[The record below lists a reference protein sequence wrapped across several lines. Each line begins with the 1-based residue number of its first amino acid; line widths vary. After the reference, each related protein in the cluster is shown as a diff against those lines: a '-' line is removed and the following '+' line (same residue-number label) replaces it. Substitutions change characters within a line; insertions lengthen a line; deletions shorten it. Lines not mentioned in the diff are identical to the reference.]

1 MKIYQIIHIKIV
13 IFVTQLIHL
22 KIFENLENLQLIICK
37 LIINYVF
44 AHGFH
49 LPYISVKW
57 EWTYETSC
65 LHWECGPGWV
75 RWGRGVKLL
84 WCNIPSISIGASR
97 PLRPVGQNHQ
107 RRCSARPGAVPVTT
121 EIVRHL
127 LWVCWH
133 THSRLNSVQ
142 SNN

>member
-49 LPYISVKW
+49 LPYISVK
-57 EWTYETSC
+57 
-65 LHWECGPGWV
+65 
-75 RWGRGVKLL
+75 
-84 WCNIPSISIGASR
+84 
-97 PLRPVGQNHQ
+97 
-107 RRCSARPGAVPVTT
+107 
-121 EIVRHL
+121 
-127 LWVCWH
+127 
-133 THSRLNSVQ
+133 
-142 SNN
+142 